1 MPVTLA
7 HPVAVLPLRRFGL
20 PMAALVIGS
29 MVPDVP
35 LFLRWS
41 SGYQVSH
48 SYAGVFTVNL
58 IGALV
63 VLYGWNAFVRDALV
77 DLAPDVVRVRL
88 AARHRLSRRQWLLA
102 PAAAVLGSVT
112 HLAWDAFTHPGRWG
126 VAHVAWLRADLGPLP
141 AFKWAQYASGVIGLA
156 VVLWA
161 VIADVRSR
169 PADRPLRKRALP
181 APLLPLVVCTA
192 GAYGLFA
199 GLGRVSGG
207 LHAVAFHGVVQGIV
221 AAAAGMSIICMA
233 WLFATRLRAVRV

>member
-1 MPVTLA
+1 MTLA

-20 PMAALVIGS
+20 PMAAMVIGS

-102 PAAAVLGSVT
+102 PAAAVV
-112 HLAWDAFTHPGRWG
+112 
-126 VAHVAWLRADLGPLP
+126 
-141 AFKWAQYASGVIGLA
+141 GLA

-161 VIADVRSR
+161 VVADLRSR
-169 PADRPLRKRALP
+169 PADRVLRRRALP
-181 APLLPLVVCTA
+181 APLLPLVVCAA
-192 GAYGLFA
+192 GSYGLLA
-199 GLGRVSGG
+199 GLDRVGGG
-207 LHAVAFHGVVQGIV
+207 LHAVAFHSVVQGIV
-221 AAAAGMSIICMA
+221 ATAAGMSITCLA
-233 WLFATRLRAVRV
+233 WLFATRLRAVRVE

>member
-1 MPVTLA
+1 MPMTLA
-7 HPVAVLPLRRFGL
+7 HPAAVLPLRRLGL

-35 LFLRWS
+35 LFMRWS

-48 SYAGVFTVNL
+48 SYTGVLSVNL

-77 DLAPDVVRVRL
+77 DMAPDGVRVRL

-126 VAHVAWLRADLGPLP
+126 VAHVAWLRVDLGPLP

-161 VIADVRSR
+161 VIADLRSR
-169 PADRPLRKRALP
+169 PADRPLRARALP
-181 APLLPLVVCTA
+181 APLLPLVVCAA
-192 GAYGLFA
+192 GTYGLVE
-199 GLGRVSGG
+199 GLARASGG

-221 AAAAGMSIICMA
+221 ATAAGMSITCMA
-233 WLFATRLRAVRV
+233 WLLATRLRAVRV

>member
-1 MPVTLA
+1 MTLA
-7 HPVAVLPLRRFGL
+7 HPVALLPLRRFGL
-20 PMAALVIGS
+20 PMAAMVIGS

-35 LFLRWS
+35 LFMRWS

-48 SYAGVFTVNL
+48 SYTGVFTVNL

-63 VLYGWNAFVRDALV
+63 VLYGWQAFVRDALV

-141 AFKWAQYASGVIGLA
+141 AFRWTQYASGVIGLA

-161 VIADVRSR
+161 VVADLRSR
-169 PADRPLRKRALP
+169 PADRVLRRRALP
-181 APLLPLVVCTA
+181 APLLPLVVCAA
-192 GAYGLFA
+192 GSYGLLA
-199 GLGRVSGG
+199 GLDRVGGG
-207 LHAVAFHGVVQGIV
+207 LHAVAFHSVVQGIV
-221 AAAAGMSIICMA
+221 ATAAGMSITCLG
-233 WLFATRLRAVRV
+233 WLFATRLRAVRVE